1 MTTQRALTTTVR
13 TTPAR
18 AVPPSVGR
26 VPMTA
31 MRKTAL
37 LAGGLYLITFF
48 AGIPPT
54 FILYSDILTNPAF
67 ITSSGPDAPVL
78 WGGFLEII
86 NAFACIGTAVVLFPV
101 IRRHSEA
108 HALGFVTTR
117 VIEAA
122 VIIVGVISLL
132 TVVTLRQDLA
142 GTAGAELGSLLTA
155 GHALVAIQEWTALV
169 GPGLMPALNALMLG
183 YVLYRSRLVPRA
195 IPLMGLVGAPLLIAS
210 FSATLFGVTDQI
222 SVVGAL
228 GALPIAA
235 WEFSLA
241 IYLVVRGFKPAS
253 LAATGAP
260 SAPLSAAAPVPIT

>member
-1 MTTQRALTTTVR
+1 MTTTVR
-13 TTPAR
+13 TAAAR
-18 AVPPSVGR
+18 PVRPVRRS
-26 VPMTA
+26 PMTA

-37 LAGGLYLITFF
+37 LAGGLYLVTFL

-54 FILYSDILTNPAF
+54 FILYSDILSNPAF
-67 ITSSGPDAPVL
+67 ITSSGPDAPIL

-101 IRRHSEA
+101 VKRHSEA

-122 VIIVGVISLL
+122 VIIVGVISLF
-132 TVVTLRQDLA
+132 TVVALRQDLA
-142 GTAGAELGSLLTA
+142 ATAGTDLGSLLTT
-155 GHALVAIQEWTALV
+155 GHALVAIQEWTALF

-183 YVLYRSRLVPRA
+183 YVLYRSRLVPRV

-222 SVVGAL
+222 SVVSAL
-228 GALPIAA
+228 GALPIAL

-241 IYLVVRGFKPAS
+241 IYLVVKGFKPS
-253 LAATGAP
+253 FRTATGAP
-260 SAPLSAAAPVPIT
+260 SAPRSHHAPAPIA

>member
-1 MTTQRALTTTVR
+1 MTTTMR
-13 TTPAR
+13 TTAAR
-18 AVPPSVGR
+18 PVSPPVR
-26 VPMTA
+26 RTPMTP

-54 FILYSDILTNPAF
+54 FILYSDILSIPTF

-101 IRRHSEA
+101 VKRHSEA

-117 VIEAA
+117 LIEAA
-122 VIIVGVISLL
+122 VIIVGVISLF

-142 GTAGAELGSLLTA
+142 GMAGTDAGSLLTT
-155 GHALVAIQEWTALV
+155 GHALVAIQQWTALV

-183 YVLYRSRLVPRA
+183 YVLYRSRLVPRV

-210 FSATLFGVTDQI
+210 FSATLFGLTDQI
-222 SVVGAL
+222 SVVSAL
-228 GALPIAA
+228 GALPIAL

-241 IYLVVRGFKPAS
+241 IYLVVRGFKPSS
-253 LAATGAP
+253 LPATGRP
-260 SAPLSAAAPVPIT
+260 SAPVSDPAPGLIT

>member
-1 MTTQRALTTTVR
+1 MTTTVR
-13 TTPAR
+13 TPAAKPVAPAARR
-18 AVPPSVGR
+18 A
-26 VPMTA
+26 PMTA

-37 LAGGLYLITFF
+37 LAGGLYLITFL

-78 WGGFLEII
+78 WGAFLEII
-86 NAFACIGTAVVLFPV
+86 NAFACIGTAIVLFPV
-101 IRRHSEA
+101 VKRHSEA

-117 VIEAA
+117 LIEAA

-132 TVVTLRQDLA
+132 TVVTLRQELA
-142 GTAGAELGSLLTA
+142 GTAGTNLSSLLTT

-195 IPLMGLVGAPLLIAS
+195 IPLMGLVGSPLLIAS
-210 FSATLFGVTDQI
+210 FSATLFGVTEQI

-228 GALPIAA
+228 GALPIAL

-241 IYLVVRGFKPAS
+241 IYLVVKGFKPSS
-253 LAATGAP
+253 LTATDAP
-260 SAPLSAAAPVPIT
+260 SAAVSSPVPGSIA